1 MNVWLPGQWK
11 KWKSW
16 ELSAK
21 QHCQSSPFTSKLGQ
35 IGQFGSD
42 QLSKWA
48 IKASLIFSNLNHSL
62 CDGKA
67 FQSFSFET
75 SDTTCDI
82 ICTHCLSAHIW
93 QLPISFF
100 FFTEKI
106 KKNIMSLAFK
116 TNHNIFYISLLLN
129 IVFIV
134 VIMKYLDLSF
144 ALPIQIEYINEPS
157 RKIYSKLPKKVRVL

>member
-1 MNVWLPGQWK
+1 MAIVKIKILGALL
-11 KWKSW
+11 

-42 QLSKWA
+42 QVSKWA
-48 IKASLIFSNLNHSL
+48 IKASLIFSNLNYSL

-75 SDTTCDI
+75 SDTICDI

-93 QLPISFF
+93 QLPKSFF
-100 FFTEKI
+100 FLIEKI

-157 RKIYSKLPKKVRVL
+157 GKIYSKLPKKVRVL